1 MMFDIGCTG
10 VSRSEFE
17 PVLSEERCGI
27 SWPCHE
33 MRSAAAACG
42 RVEGA
47 TEEGDMPQPLKQRT
61 ALVTGAASGIGRG
74 SRARWVPQARA
85 SS

>member
-10 VSRSEFE
+10 VSRSGFE
-17 PVLSEERCGI
+17 PALLEERCGI

-42 RVEGA
+42 RVQGA
-47 TEEGDMPQPLKQRT
+47 TEEGDMPQPLKGQT
-61 ALVTGAASGIGRG
+61 ALVTGQRPASARG
-74 SRARWVPQARA
+74 SRARSVPQARA
-85 SS
+85 S